1 MKSSRFNFGRALLTL
16 CAIFF
21 VSFSFISCQ
30 QETETKTEYV
40 SDYVYEYVI
49 VNPYTDSEDYDK
61 LNGNVWASTGGD
73 AYTFSNANVTYFDGG
88 WGYDWT
94 GKVAGIYGNY
104 IYFKYVTVGSGLD
117 SSLVG
122 KYNAINFKNLTSSS
136 VSMGTASNYTNK
148 RKAYTDTLEE
158 AVKEF
163 TLDNGYWTY
172 WGEYTV
178 NNQ

>member
-1 MKSSRFNFGRALLTL
+1 MKSSRFNFGRALSLL

-30 QETETKTEYV
+30 QEEDTE
-40 SDYVYEYVI
+40 YVYEYVI
-49 VNPYTDSEDYDK
+49 VNPYTDSADYET
-61 LNGNVWASTGGD
+61 LNSNSWVSNFGD
-73 AYTFSNANVTYFDGG
+73 AYVFNNASVTYDDGDYESE
-88 WGYDWT
+88 YDYGWT
-94 GKVAGIYGNY
+94 GKVAGVYGNY

-117 SSLVG
+117 TSLVG

-136 VSMGTASNYTNK
+136 VSMGTATNYYNK
-148 RKAYTDTLEE
+148 RKACTDTLEE

-163 TLDNGYWTY
+163 TLANGYWSY
-172 WGEYTV
+172 WGDYEV

>member
-1 MKSSRFNFGRALLTL
+1 MKSTRFNFGRALLTL

-30 QETETKTEYV
+30 QEEDPE
-40 SDYVYEYVI
+40 YVYEYVI
-49 VNPYTDSEDYDK
+49 VTPYTDSADYGT
-61 LNGNVWASTGGD
+61 LNSNSWESTYGD
-73 AYTFSNANVTYFDGG
+73 AYAFNNASVTYSDN
-88 WGYDWT
+88 WGFNWT
-94 GKVAGIYGNY
+94 GTVAGIYGNY
-104 IYFKYVTVGSGLD
+104 IYFKYETVGTALD
-117 SSLVG
+117 PSLVG

-148 RKAYTDTLEE
+148 RKACTDTLEE

-163 TLDNGYWTY
+163 TIANGYWSS
-172 WGEYTV
+172 WGDYEV

>member
-30 QETETKTEYV
+30 QETETEYV

-49 VNPYTDSEDYDK
+49 VNPYTDSADYET
-61 LNGNVWASTGGD
+61 LNSNSWESIYGD
-73 AYTFSNANVTYFDGG
+73 AYAFNNASVTYNDGG

-117 SSLVG
+117 SSLIG

-163 TLDNGYWTY
+163 TIANGYWSS

-178 NNQ
+178 NKQ

>member
-1 MKSSRFNFGRALLTL
+1 MKSTRFNFGRALLTL

-30 QETETKTEYV
+30 QETETEYV

-49 VNPYTDSEDYDK
+49 VNPYTDSADYGT
-61 LNGNVWASTGGD
+61 LNSNSWVSNYGD
-73 AYTFSNANVTYFDGG
+73 AYTFNNASVTYSDN
-88 WGYDWT
+88 WGFNWT
-94 GKVAGIYGNY
+94 GTVAGIYGNY
-104 IYFKYVTVGSGLD
+104 IYFKYETVGTALD
-117 SSLVG
+117 PSLVG

-148 RKAYTDTLEE
+148 RKACTDTLEE

-163 TLDNGYWTY
+163 TIANGYWSS
-172 WGEYTV
+172 WGDYEV

>member
-1 MKSSRFNFGRALLTL
+1 MKSSRFNFGRALSLL

-30 QETETKTEYV
+30 QEEDTE
-40 SDYVYEYVI
+40 YVYEYVI

-61 LNGNVWASTGGD
+61 LNGNTWLSS
-73 AYTFSNANVTYFDGG
+73 SNDYYDFNNDTVYYYDGG
-88 WGYDWT
+88 YGYDWS
-94 GKVAGIYGNY
+94 GKVAGIRDNY
-104 IYFKYVTVGSGLD
+104 IYFKYVSVGSGLED
-117 SSLVG
+117 SSLEG
-122 KYNAINFKNLTSSS
+122 KYNAINFKDLTNST

-148 RKAYTDTLEE
+148 RKACTDTLEE

-163 TLDNGYWTY
+163 TLANGYWSY
-172 WGEYTV
+172 WGDYEV

>member
-1 MKSSRFNFGRALLTL
+1 MKSTRFNFGRALLTL

-40 SDYVYEYVI
+40 F

-61 LNGNVWASTGGD
+61 LNGNVWTSPDGD

-104 IYFKYVTVGSGLD
+104 IYFKYVTVGSALD

-122 KYNAINFKNLTSSS
+122 KYNAIHFKNLISSS

-148 RKAYTDTLEE
+148 RKACTDTLEE

-163 TLDNGYWTY
+163 TLDNGYWSY